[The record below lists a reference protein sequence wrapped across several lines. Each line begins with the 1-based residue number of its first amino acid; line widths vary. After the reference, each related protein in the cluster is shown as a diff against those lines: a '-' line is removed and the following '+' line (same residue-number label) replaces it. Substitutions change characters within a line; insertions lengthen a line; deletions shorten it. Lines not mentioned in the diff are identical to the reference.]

1 MYLKEDGVCRWNV
14 LKHVTSNILH
24 TGASGSIGGDMREIQ
39 HAALDMRER
48 GRDSHGRPSEPSS
61 DVDNGA
67 QPPEDVAALLDDDV
81 HDEAA
86 VTDHPLVEELAE
98 GRVVVVQVPRCLPM
112 RHLKQGRIWVLL
124 LEPRAEAK
132 ERGHEDPMQH
142 QGQEGSQ
149 AW

>member
-98 GRVVVVQVPRCLPM
+98 GRVVVVQVPRSLPM
-112 RHLKQGRIWVLL
+112 RHLKQGRI
-124 LEPRAEAK
+124 
-132 ERGHEDPMQH
+132 
-142 QGQEGSQ
+142 
-149 AW
+149 